1 MKALIQFRHFPRLSR
16 LLIILLGAY
25 LGLCPLLRAVVPA
38 PDGGYPGGNT
48 AEGQNALF
56 SLTTGGFNTAVGYF
70 SLRSN
75 TEGQFNTAIGAGAL
89 LANVGD
95 QTGHGTENTAI
106 GAGALLSNTTGL
118 NNTANGAFALF
129 ANTTGSGNTAS
140 GVAALQRNTS
150 GLGNIAIGQAAL
162 NENTTGSLNTA
173 LGSGALLVAV
183 GSSNTAVGAGAGQNV
198 ANANN
203 VICIGQGILGVDVSD
218 SCYIGNIWNQPGGS
232 QAVYVNSDG
241 KLGALVSSRRFKD
254 EIKPIGQASEIIYG
268 LKPVSFRYKKVI
280 EPNRQLGFGLI
291 AEEVEKVNSDLVVHD
306 KEGKPYSVRYDQVN
320 AMLLNEFLK
329 EHKKV
334 EEQDRKAQEQQAT
347 IAQLKSTVAQQQK
360 AMEAVI
366 ARLKEQDQK
375 MQKVRE
381 QLELSHAMTQ
391 TAQNNH

>member
-129 ANTTGSGNTAS
+129 ANTT
-140 GVAALQRNTS
+140 V
-150 GLGNIAIGQAAL
+150 GQH
-162 NENTTGSLNTA
+162 SDRS
-173 LGSGALLVAV
+173 SGAQREYDRQPQHRPRFRRA
-183 GSSNTAVGAGAGQNV
+183 SS
-198 ANANN
+198 
-203 VICIGQGILGVDVSD
+203 
-218 SCYIGNIWNQPGGS
+218 GG
-232 QAVYVNSDG
+232 
-241 KLGALVSSRRFKD
+241 R
-254 EIKPIGQASEIIYG
+254 
-268 LKPVSFRYKKVI
+268 
-280 EPNRQLGFGLI
+280 
-291 AEEVEKVNSDLVVHD
+291 
-306 KEGKPYSVRYDQVN
+306 
-320 AMLLNEFLK
+320 
-329 EHKKV
+329 
-334 EEQDRKAQEQQAT
+334 
-347 IAQLKSTVAQQQK
+347 
-360 AMEAVI
+360 
-366 ARLKEQDQK
+366 
-375 MQKVRE
+375 
-381 QLELSHAMTQ
+381 
-391 TAQNNH
+391 